1 MPVDMPAEPLW
12 EVFTPH
18 AIEALRRRS
27 KPSGALDFRLRVLH
41 AGGLN
46 PSTENQ
52 ALRAYK
58 SAWEVYL
65 FAAFA
70 CGLFDGDHGKDL
82 RARLTGVDDD
92 SFRSAM
98 SECLAAWYVAGHL
111 KLAITPRP
119 EGRPGH
125 PLEFAITHR
134 DGDINVEV
142 KAPHR
147 AVTTTFW
154 WGDDSDLLQGALRE
168 ANKQFAKGSRN
179 LLVLVPT
186 LRLPI
191 GDRWRLPIERSFIGE
206 EVIRIPIDPQTGGPA
221 GPTTFPFKQS
231 GDLTKVWPRDDENGA
246 RRESRYTRVSA
257 VLCLTHYDDGPEVK
271 HRALIVH
278 NPNAEAPLPRE
289 PWHGIPEFASD
300 AGRWKWS
307 DDLPAQQRGDP
318 SIWDVLQHDSEWL
331 SDPKKCD
338 REVRRVLARNSG
350 P

>member
-1 MPVDMPAEPLW
+1 LPRA
-12 EVFTPH
+12 
-18 AIEALRRRS
+18 R
-27 KPSGALDFRLRVLH
+27 

-154 WGDDSDLLQGALRE
+154 WGDDSDLLQGARRTR
-168 ANKQFAKGSRN
+168 SRRCGG
-179 LLVLVPT
+179 VRT
-186 LRLPI
+186 RAA
-191 GDRWRLPIERSFIGE
+191 RSIF
-206 EVIRIPIDPQTGGPA
+206 VCVSCMRTS
-221 GPTTFPFKQS
+221 QS
-231 GDLTKVWPRDDENGA
+231 G
-246 RRESRYTRVSA
+246 SA
-257 VLCLTHYDDGPEVK
+257 
-271 HRALIVH
+271 
-278 NPNAEAPLPRE
+278 
-289 PWHGIPEFASD
+289 GISTGMPT
-300 AGRWKWS
+300 
-307 DDLPAQQRGDP
+307 
-318 SIWDVLQHDSEWL
+318 I
-331 SDPKKCD
+331 
-338 REVRRVLARNSG
+338 
-350 P
+350 